1 MALGNRHGIDV
12 RAAAPADAADIAG
25 LLGQLGYPME
35 ARDAAVRLEQVAR
48 QAAGTMLVAT
58 GETGAVV
65 GLIALHWCAM
75 MQQPR
80 PVARITTMVVDDRE
94 RRRGIGRL
102 LMKAGAQSARA
113 AGCDVLELTTALH
126 RVEAQAFYRSLG
138 FVESSL
144 RFSRSLRRQTG

>member
-1 MALGNRHGIDV
+1 MAPGNRHGIDV
-12 RAAAPADAADIAG
+12 RTAAPADAADIAA
-25 LLGQLGYPME
+25 LLGQLGYPMD
-35 ARDAAVRLEQVAR
+35 ARESALRLEQAAR
-48 QAAGTMLVAT
+48 QPAGTLLVAT

-65 GLIALHWCAM
+65 GLIALHWCFM
-75 MQQPR
+75 VQQPR

-113 AGCDVLELTTALH
+113 AGCDVLELTTGLQRA
-126 RVEAQAFYRSLG
+126 EAHAFYRSLG
-138 FVESSL
+138 FVETSL